1 MINLGNIFK
10 NLKQFLGIILLI
22 ILLLFYFGVFM
33 PLKTELENALE
44 DNFHNLVSISEIN
57 FENKLNRYIEGVNG
71 LSSRTMI
78 KNALDSYFSGD
89 ISLEEV
95 KNYTQAKYTDGAKV
109 LDHAVAAYRIS
120 KDQIIADWG
129 KDKIEIINNLNF
141 IEDADVDL
149 KISRDNNYVIV
160 KSQIENDS
168 GVKIGNDFI
177 VFDLKTI
184 LAEINSSE
192 IKYTILK
199 EHPFSIKGQIE
210 NNKIVEFRR
219 LLQTDY
225 WLRGEMST
233 DLLYENIQSISKKI
247 MLSVAVSILIIGLII
262 ILSLKSTA
270 EKVIKNLKKEV
281 EKKTKLS
288 ETDSMLGIYNRTKLM
303 TVLSNE
309 IERANRYTNNLSLI
323 IFDIDHFKII
333 NDSFGHQIGDEILK
347 RIVSIA
353 KNNIRLTDTLA
364 RYGGDEFVIVC
375 PETSLEN
382 VEKMATRI
390 KNAVNNYK
398 CQQGIELSCSFGIAQ
413 FRNNKENIDSFIKRA
428 DEALYRAKDQGKNKV
443 SD

>member
-78 KNALDSYFSGD
+78 KNALDTYFSGD

-120 KDQIIADWG
+120 EDQIIADWG

-141 IEDADVDL
+141 IEETDVDL

-184 LAEINSSE
+184 LAEINSSQ

-382 VEKMATRI
+382 VEKLATRI

-398 CQQGIELSCSFGIAQ
+398 CQKGIELSCSFGIAQ